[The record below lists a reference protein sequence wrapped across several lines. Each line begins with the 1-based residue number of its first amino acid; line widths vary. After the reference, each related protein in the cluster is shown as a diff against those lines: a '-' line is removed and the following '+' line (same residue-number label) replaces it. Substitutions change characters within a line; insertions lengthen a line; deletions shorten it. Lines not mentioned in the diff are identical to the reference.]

1 MAAPEAPTYAVDA
14 ATGLLRVEWKAPS
27 QEPGLTYEVRVG
39 TAPGRGDI
47 LQAQSNADG
56 SRRSFSDGNAGTAT
70 YMILNAGTWPEGT
83 YHIAVQAI
91 APNGTG
97 SAWSEETSF
106 ENHLVSPAF
115 TASVNEL
122 STADTLHIAP
132 IYAREGANY
141 QYNLQP
147 DGRIVSQ
154 NTDGSADI
162 VFESYGQKTVT
173 LSLDGHTFTQGV
185 RVLPFHTA
193 TWISTHTKGRFAST
207 RPAIR

>member
-1 MAAPEAPTYAVDA
+1 MCIRD
-14 ATGLLRVEWKAPS
+14 
-27 QEPGLTYEVRVG
+27 RVG

-70 YMILNAGTWPEGT
+70 YMMLNAGTWPEGT

-91 APNGTG
+91 TPNGIG

-147 DGRIVSQ
+147 DGRIAVSYTHLTH
-154 NTDGSADI
+154 TDGEHAI
-162 VFESYGQKTVT
+162 PAMVCVGGRWQRTGKESRNVI
-173 LSLDGHTFTQGV
+173 
-185 RVLPFHTA
+185 RFHV
-193 TWISTHTKGRFAST
+193 
-207 RPAIR
+207 